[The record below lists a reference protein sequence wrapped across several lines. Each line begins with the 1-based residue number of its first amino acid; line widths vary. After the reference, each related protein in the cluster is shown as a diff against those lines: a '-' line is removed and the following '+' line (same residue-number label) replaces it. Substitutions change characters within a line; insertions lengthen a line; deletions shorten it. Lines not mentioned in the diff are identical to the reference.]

1 VRWRNPFG
9 AAVFSFSGGPA
20 AFFDEAV
27 VGPAGQG
34 EFGDVDRPVVFD
46 PAVDVVHLAPV
57 AGRGAAWPGAA
68 AVLGPTVDGSLRPA
82 LRRVENIAPRAG
94 RTAIALAD
102 HPLPVSATTA
112 AELVTAG
119 LDRDDLESVLR
130 LIWPS
135 MAELHACFQLSQR
148 RQAARDDAVF
158 NELIARLDEEDDDS
172 DG

>member
-1 VRWRNPFG
+1 MTAQCRGAWRNPFG

-68 AVLGPTVDGSLRPA
+68 AVEGKTMWVVHRSSRAFQFTVPSIIALRYRPSSPGPGVVPTVAADCYTARA
-82 LRRVENIAPRAG
+82 DRRSVPYISAG
-94 RTAIALAD
+94 
-102 HPLPVSATTA
+102 
-112 AELVTAG
+112 
-119 LDRDDLESVLR
+119 
-130 LIWPS
+130 
-135 MAELHACFQLSQR
+135 
-148 RQAARDDAVF
+148 
-158 NELIARLDEEDDDS
+158 
-172 DG
+172 